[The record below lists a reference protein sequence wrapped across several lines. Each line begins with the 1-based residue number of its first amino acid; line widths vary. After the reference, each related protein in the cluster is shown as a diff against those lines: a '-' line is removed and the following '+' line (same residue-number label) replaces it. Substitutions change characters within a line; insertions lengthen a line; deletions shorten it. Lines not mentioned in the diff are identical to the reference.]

1 MIGLLWF
8 DDSSQRSLKEK
19 LEQAAKRYVEKFG
32 RPPNVCYVHPSM
44 LDGNGNGGQA
54 LVLELGNVSQRGQP
68 LRLTVRPRR
77 TVLRHHLWVG
87 EEE

>member
-8 DDSSQRSLKEK
+8 DDSPQRSLKEK
-19 LEQAAKRYVEKFG
+19 VEQAARRYTEKFG
-32 RPPNVCYVHPSM
+32 RYPNVCYVHPSM
-44 LDGNGNGGQA
+44 LDGDGGSGQA
-54 LVLELGNVSQRGQP
+54 LVLELGDVSRRGCP